1 MKHSVVKVLAVALFL
16 MTGILTA
23 CPATESLPPT
33 SSSQGQDT
41 SISATTFSTS
51 AVTSTIAP
59 DFTAIPSK
67 TRVVPIPAVG
77 ADFVIPRE
85 YEDWAVV
92 QFSYEVIHQKGS
104 DYHFP
109 WSLTIRNYTDRD
121 LSLMAYIVHWGFHGW
136 VGWVSSTPF
145 LLKAR
150 ETKTISGE
158 DTLGETFYEE
168 MLYLTNVQIESY
180 IAEVAS

>member
-1 MKHSVVKVLAVALFL
+1 MVLAVASFL

-23 CPATESLPPT
+23 CPATEPLSPT
-33 SSSQGQDT
+33 TSRQGQDT
-41 SISATTFSTS
+41 TGSTTTATT
-51 AVTSTIAP
+51 
-59 DFTAIPSK
+59 SK

-85 YEDWAVV
+85 YEDWTVD
-92 QFSYEVIHQKGS
+92 QFSYEVIHQKGG

-109 WSLTIRNYTDRD
+109 WSLTISNYTDRD
-121 LSLMAYIVHWGFHGW
+121 LGLTAYLVHWGFHGW
-136 VGWVSSTPF
+136 VGWVSATPL

-168 MLYLTNVQIESY
+168 MLYLTNVQIELY
-180 IAEVAS
+180 IAETDS